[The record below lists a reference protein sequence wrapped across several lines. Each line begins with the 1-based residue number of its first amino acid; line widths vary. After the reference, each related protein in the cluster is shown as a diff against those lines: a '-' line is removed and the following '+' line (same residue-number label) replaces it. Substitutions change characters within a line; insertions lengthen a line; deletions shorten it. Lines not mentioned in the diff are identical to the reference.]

1 MVSDEAKEVLV
12 NWKKEKGFTTLDE
25 ALQDLLL
32 EFKPMS
38 SIINELD
45 ELKAHVAMLE
55 KVEREKQHID
65 EDVIEAVWPA
75 CKSQED

>member
-1 MVSDEAKEVLV
+1 MKRVNGMVSDEAKDVLV

-38 SIINELD
+38 S
-45 ELKAHVAMLE
+45 
-55 KVEREKQHID
+55 HID
-65 EDVIEAVWPA
+65 EDVIDAVWPA
-75 CKSQED
+75 CQSQED

>member
-1 MVSDEAKEVLV
+1 MVSDEAKDVLV

-38 SIINELD
+38 AIIDELD
-45 ELKAHVAMLE
+45 ELKAHVALLE
-55 KVEREKQHID
+55 
-65 EDVIEAVWPA
+65 ED
-75 CKSQED
+75 

>member
-1 MVSDEAKEVLV
+1 MKRIPNTMVSDEAKDVLV

-38 SIINELD
+38 SII
-45 ELKAHVAMLE
+45 
-55 KVEREKQHID
+55 D
-65 EDVIEAVWPA
+65 EDVIDAVWPA
-75 CKSQED
+75 CQSQED

>member
-1 MVSDEAKEVLV
+1 MKRVNGMVSDEAKDVLV

-38 SIINELD
+38 SIID
-45 ELKAHVAMLE
+45 
-55 KVEREKQHID
+55 D
-65 EDVIEAVWPA
+65 DVIEAVWPA
-75 CKSQED
+75 CQSPED

>member
-1 MVSDEAKEVLV
+1 MKRVNGMVSDEAKDVLV

-38 SIINELD
+38 LI
-45 ELKAHVAMLE
+45 
-55 KVEREKQHID
+55 ID

-75 CKSQED
+75 CQSQED